1 MRFTDFL
8 RTSILLFAGAA
19 TALAAVAIAG
29 AQSDDDTTLL
39 YVAVGWWVA
48 SAVAGLWIGRRVE
61 TSQGIGRL
69 LAQARHSPSLPEQEP
84 GRTMINRLWPLII
97 ATAAAAGG
105 AFPIP
110 PIPGVAAGIAFLIP
124 QVPAIGAGYALL
136 VALAWRK
143 QSRAVTAIEDRDGV
157 RFYVE
162 RNPPLKPLQ
171 LVRTPWM
178 RRIEPT
184 DQRIGAIP

>member
-8 RTSILLFAGAA
+8 RTAVLLFAGAA
-19 TALAAVAIAG
+19 TALAAVSIAG
-29 AQSDDDTTLL
+29 AQSKGDTTLL
-39 YVAVGWWVA
+39 YVAVAWWVA
-48 SAVAGLWIGRRVE
+48 AAIAGLWLGRRIE

-69 LAQARHSPSLPEQEP
+69 LADARHSPTLPEQEP
-84 GRTMINRLWPLII
+84 GRTVVNRLWPLLI
-97 ATAAAAGG
+97 AIAA
-105 AFPIP
+105 
-110 PIPGVAAGIAFLIP
+110 AAGIAFLIP

-136 VALAWRK
+136 VALGWRK
-143 QSRAVTAIEDRDGV
+143 QSRAVAAIEDRDGV

-162 RNPPLKPLQ
+162 HSSPIAPTK

-184 DQRIGAIP
+184 DTRLSAVP

>member
-8 RTSILLFAGAA
+8 RTSVLLFGGAA

-29 AQSDDDTTLL
+29 GASKNDTTLL
-39 YVAVGWWVA
+39 YVAVGWWVIA
-48 SAVAGLWIGRRVE
+48 AALGLWLGRRVE
-61 TSQGIGRL
+61 TSEGIGRQM
-69 LAQARHSPSLPEQEP
+69 ANARHSPTLPELEPP
-84 GRTMINRLWPLII
+84 GRIIVNRLWPLLIAI
-97 ATAAAAGG
+97 AATAA
-105 AFPIP
+105 
-110 PIPGVAAGIAFLIP
+110 IAFLIP

-143 QSRAVTAIEDRDGV
+143 QSRAVAAIEDRDGV

-162 RNPPLKPLQ
+162 RSAPLKPTQ

-178 RRIEPT
+178 KRIEPT
-184 DQRIGAIP
+184 DQRLSAVH

>member
-8 RTSILLFAGAA
+8 RAAVLLFAGAG
-19 TALAAVAIAG
+19 TALGAVAIAAASSKG
-29 AQSDDDTTLL
+29 DTTLV
-39 YVAVGWWVA
+39 YISVGWWVIA
-48 SAVAGLWIGRRVE
+48 AAAGLWLGRRPE

-69 LAQARHSPSLPEQEP
+69 LAHARHSPTLPEQEP
-84 GRTMINRLWPLII
+84 GRTVINRLWPLVI
-97 ATAAAAGG
+97 AIAA
-105 AFPIP
+105 
-110 PIPGVAAGIAFLIP
+110 AAGIAFLVP

-136 VALAWRK
+136 AALAWRK
-143 QSRAVTAIEDRDGV
+143 QSRAVAAIEDRDGV

-162 RNPPLKPLQ
+162 KTPPLKPLQ

-184 DQRIGAIP
+184 GRRIGAIP

>member
-1 MRFTDFL
+1 MRFTEFL

-29 AQSDDDTTLL
+29 AQSDDDQTLL
-39 YVAVGWWVA
+39 YVAVAWWVLA
-48 SAVAGLWIGRRVE
+48 AVGGLWIGRRVE

-84 GRTMINRLWPLII
+84 GRTMVNRLWPLII
-97 ATAAAAGG
+97 ATAAAAGDWV
-105 AFPIP
+105 PRP
-110 PIPGVAAGIAFLIP
+110 PAAAAGIAFRVP

-136 VALAWRK
+136 VALGWRK
-143 QSRAVTAIEDRDGV
+143 QARAVAAIEDRDGM

-162 RNPPLKPLQ
+162 RSSPIGPTR

-184 DQRIGAIP
+184 GERAGAVP

>member
-8 RTSILLFAGAA
+8 RTSVLLFAGAA

-29 AQSDDDTTLL
+29 AQSDDNTTLL
-39 YVAVGWWVA
+39 YVAVAWWVIA
-48 SAVAGLWIGRRVE
+48 AVIGLWLGRRPE

-69 LAQARHSPSLPEQEP
+69 LADARHSPSLPEQEP
-84 GRTMINRLWPLII
+84 GRTMINRLWPLLIVI
-97 ATAAAAGG
+97 AA
-105 AFPIP
+105 
-110 PIPGVAAGIAFLIP
+110 AAGIAFLVP

-136 VALAWRK
+136 VALGWRK
-143 QSRAVTAIEDRDGV
+143 QSRAVAAIEDRDVV

-162 RNPPLKPLQ
+162 RTPPLKPLQ

-184 DQRIGAIP
+184 DARLTAVP

>member
-8 RTSILLFAGAA
+8 RTTVLLFAGAA

-29 AQSDDDTTLL
+29 ARSADDTTLL
-39 YVAVGWWVA
+39 YVAVGCWVIA
-48 SAVAGLWIGRRVE
+48 AGTDLGIGRRPE

-69 LAQARHSPSLPEQEP
+69 LADARHSPTLPEQEP

-97 ATAAAAGG
+97 ATAAAA
-105 AFPIP
+105 A
-110 PIPGVAAGIAFLIP
+110 IAFLIP

-143 QSRAVTAIEDRDGV
+143 QSRAVAAIEDRDGV

-162 RNPPLKPLQ
+162 RTPPLKPLQ

-184 DQRIGAIP
+184 DTRLTAVP

>member
-8 RTSILLFAGAA
+8 RTSVLLFAGAA

-29 AQSDDDTTLL
+29 AQSEDDTTLI
-39 YVAVGWWVA
+39 YVAVAWWVLA
-48 SAVAGLWIGRRVE
+48 AGAGLWLGRLAE

-69 LAQARHSPSLPEQEP
+69 LAHARHSPTLPEQEP

-97 ATAAAAGG
+97 VIAA
-105 AFPIP
+105 
-110 PIPGVAAGIAFLIP
+110 AAGIAFLIP

-143 QSRAVTAIEDRDGV
+143 QARAVMAIEDRDGV

-162 RNPPLKPLQ
+162 KTPPLKPLQ

-184 DQRIGAIP
+184 DQRLSTVP

>member
-29 AQSDDDTTLL
+29 ASSRDDTTLL
-39 YVAVGWWVA
+39 YVAVGWWLVA
-48 SAVAGLWIGRRVE
+48 AIAGLWMGRRLE
-61 TSQGIGRL
+61 TSHGIGRL
-69 LAQARHSPSLPEQEP
+69 MADARHSPSLPEQEP
-84 GRTMINRLWPLII
+84 GRTVINRLWPLII
-97 ATAAAAGG
+97 ATAAAAG
-105 AFPIP
+105 
-110 PIPGVAAGIAFLIP
+110 IAFLVP

-143 QSRAVTAIEDRDGV
+143 QSRAVAAIENRDGV
-157 RFYVE
+157 RFYVD
-162 RNPPLKPLQ
+162 RTPPLKPLK

-184 DQRIGAIP
+184 DDRIRAIP

>member
-8 RTSILLFAGAA
+8 RTSVLLFAGAA

-29 AQSDDDTTLL
+29 AQSKGDTTLL

-48 SAVAGLWIGRRVE
+48 AAITGFWMGRRAE

-69 LAQARHSPSLPEQEP
+69 MADARYSPTLPEQEP
-84 GRTMINRLWPLII
+84 GRTVVNRLWPLII
-97 ATAAAAGG
+97 ITAA
-105 AFPIP
+105 
-110 PIPGVAAGIAFLIP
+110 AAGIAFLVP

-136 VALAWRK
+136 VALMWRK
-143 QSRAVTAIEDRDGV
+143 QSRAVSAIEDRDGV

-162 RNPPLKPLQ
+162 RTSPLKPMQ
-171 LVRTPWM
+171 LLRTPWM

-184 DQRIGAIP
+184 DDRLTAVP

>member
-8 RTSILLFAGAA
+8 RTSVLLFAGAA

-29 AQSDDDTTLL
+29 TRSTDDTTLL
-39 YVAVGWWVA
+39 YIAVAWWVTA
-48 SAVAGLWIGRRVE
+48 AIIGLWIGRRPQ
-61 TSQGIGRL
+61 TSEGIGRL
-69 LAQARHSPSLPEQEP
+69 LGQARYSPTLPEQEP
-84 GRTMINRLWPLII
+84 GRTIVNRLWPLII
-97 ATAAAAGG
+97 VIAA
-105 AFPIP
+105 
-110 PIPGVAAGIAFLIP
+110 AAGIAFLLP

-143 QSRAVTAIEDRDGV
+143 QSRAVAAIEDRDGV

-162 RNPPLKPLQ
+162 RTPPLKPLQ

-184 DQRIGAIP
+184 DQRIGATP

>member
-8 RTSILLFAGAA
+8 KTSVLLFAGAA

-29 AQSDDDTTLL
+29 GASKDDTTLL
-39 YVAVGWWVA
+39 YVAVGWWIVGA
-48 SAVAGLWIGRRVE
+48 AIGLWVGRRPQ

-69 LAQARHSPSLPEQEP
+69 LANARHSPTLPEQEP
-84 GRTMINRLWPLII
+84 GRTIVNRLWPLII
-97 ATAAAAGG
+97 VIAAAA
-105 AFPIP
+105 A
-110 PIPGVAAGIAFLIP
+110 IAFLIP

-136 VALAWRK
+136 VALGWRK
-143 QSRAVTAIEDRDGV
+143 QARAVAAIEDRDGV

-162 RNPPLKPLQ
+162 RSAPLQPTQ

-178 RRIEPT
+178 RRIEPSGE
-184 DQRIGAIP
+184 RLSAVR

>member
-8 RTSILLFAGAA
+8 RTSVLLFAGAA

-29 AQSDDDTTLL
+29 ARSADDTTLL
-39 YVAVGWWVA
+39 YVAVGWWVL
-48 SAVAGLWIGRRVE
+48 SAVAGIWLGRRAD

-69 LAQARHSPSLPEQEP
+69 LAHARHSPTLPEQEP
-84 GRTMINRLWPLII
+84 GRTVVNRLWPLII
-97 ATAAAAGG
+97 VTAAAA
-105 AFPIP
+105 A
-110 PIPGVAAGIAFLIP
+110 IAFLIP
-124 QVPAIGAGYALL
+124 QVPAIGAGYALFM
-136 VALAWRK
+136 ALGWRK

-162 RNPPLKPLQ
+162 RTGPMKPMQ
-171 LVRTPWM
+171 LVRTPWL

-184 DQRIGAIP
+184 DQRVTAVP

>member
-8 RTSILLFAGAA
+8 RTSVLLFAGAA

-29 AQSDDDTTLL
+29 TKSDDDPTLL
-39 YVAVGWWVA
+39 YVSVAWWVI
-48 SAVAGLWIGRRVE
+48 SAVVGLWLGRLPE

-69 LAQARHSPSLPEQEP
+69 LADARHSPTLPEQEP
-84 GRTMINRLWPLII
+84 GRTMVNRLWPLLIVI
-97 ATAAAAGG
+97 AA
-105 AFPIP
+105 
-110 PIPGVAAGIAFLIP
+110 AAGIAFLVP

-143 QSRAVTAIEDRDGV
+143 QSRAVAAIEDRDGV

-162 RNPPLKPLQ
+162 RTPPLKPLQ

-184 DQRIGAIP
+184 DTRLTAVP

>member
-8 RTSILLFAGAA
+8 RTSVLLFAGAA
-19 TALAAVAIAG
+19 TALAAVAIAR
-29 AQSDDDTTLL
+29 ARSADDTTLL
-39 YVAVGWWVA
+39 YVGVGGWVL
-48 SAVAGLWIGRRVE
+48 SALWGIWLGRRAD

-69 LAQARHSPSLPEQEP
+69 LAHARHSPTLPEQEP

-97 ATAAAAGG
+97 ATAAAA
-105 AFPIP
+105 AL
-110 PIPGVAAGIAFLIP
+110 AFLLP

-136 VALAWRK
+136 LALAWRK
-143 QSRAVTAIEDRDGV
+143 QSRAVVAIEDRDGV

-162 RNPPLKPLQ
+162 RTSPMKPVQ

-178 RRIEPT
+178 RRIEPS
-184 DQRIGAIP
+184 DQRLGAVP

>member
-8 RTSILLFAGAA
+8 RTTILLFAGAA

-29 AQSDDDTTLL
+29 ARSADDTTLL
-39 YVAVGWWVA
+39 YVAVGWWVTA
-48 SAVAGLWIGRRVE
+48 AATGLWIGRRPE

-69 LAQARHSPSLPEQEP
+69 LAQARHSPTLPEQEP

-97 ATAAAAGG
+97 ATAAAAG
-105 AFPIP
+105 
-110 PIPGVAAGIAFLIP
+110 IAFLLP

-136 VALAWRK
+136 VALGWRK
-143 QSRAVTAIEDRDGV
+143 QSRAVAAIEDRDGV

-162 RNPPLKPLQ
+162 RTSPLKPVQ

-184 DQRIGAIP
+184 DQRLGAIP

>member
-8 RTSILLFAGAA
+8 RTCVLLFAGAA

-29 AQSDDDTTLL
+29 ARTDDDTTLI
-39 YVAVGWWVA
+39 YVAVGWWIA
-48 SAVAGLWIGRRVE
+48 SAIGGLWFGRRPQATE
-61 TSQGIGRL
+61 GIGRL
-69 LAQARHSPSLPEQEP
+69 LAHARHSTTLPEQEP
-84 GRTMINRLWPLII
+84 GRTIVNRLWPLII
-97 ATAAAAGG
+97 ATAAAAG
-105 AFPIP
+105 
-110 PIPGVAAGIAFLIP
+110 IAFLVP
-124 QVPAIGAGYALL
+124 QVPAIGAGYSLL
-136 VALAWRK
+136 IALAWRK
-143 QSRAVTAIEDRDGV
+143 QSRAVAAIEDRDGV

-162 RNPPLKPLQ
+162 RTPPLKPLQ

>member
-8 RTSILLFAGAA
+8 RASVLLFAGGA

-29 AQSDDDTTLL
+29 ARSDDDTTLL
-39 YVAVGWWVA
+39 YVAVGWWVLA
-48 SAVAGLWIGRRVE
+48 AVAGLWLGRRPE
-61 TSQGIGRL
+61 ASQGIGRL
-69 LAQARHSPSLPEQEP
+69 LAEARHSPMLPEQEP
-84 GRTMINRLWPLII
+84 GRTVINRLWPLII
-97 ATAAAAGG
+97 AIAA
-105 AFPIP
+105 
-110 PIPGVAAGIAFLIP
+110 AAGIAFLVP

-136 VALAWRK
+136 AALAWRK

-162 RNPPLKPLQ
+162 RTSPLKPIQ

-184 DQRIGAIP
+184 DERLRALP